1 MHTLKDIEIAIS
13 KYAYLE
19 NYDIVKLICAFCLT
33 CKLPTNPLWLFIAAG
48 SSAGKTLMI
57 ELFEKVPGFTQIDN
71 MTTNS
76 LQSGMKRTDRSASL
90 LKRLPDYAFIVF
102 KDFTSMMSKNPEVFA
117 EIMGQMRTLFDGSMV
132 KLTGGQEEEQKF
144 NGKVS
149 MLGAGT
155 GVLYSKNDQFADMG
169 QRMVIYNFEPADDY
183 AISKFKK
190 QHRKDDRKA
199 KKEILQTMFKEYV
212 ASITVPDKFENLPDI
227 DDQTWDDLTD
237 VAHLATT
244 ARSPVTRNKYGQK
257 NEVLDKGFK
266 ESFTRMF
273 DQLCVTAYGLILQN
287 PDGKITQGDRKLLY
301 KLALDCVDPKK
312 KAVLRALTRFSSGG
326 GPEEIATEI
335 GFTKGS
341 AEQFTEDLMIHGMV
355 TRERVP
361 YHSGHKTIYKIV
373 PKYRDIMARFE
384 NIEVEQREVPGE
396 ESIPLPEA
404 PDEGVSL
411 EDTAQLATLFK
422 E

>member
-1 MHTLKDIEIAIS
+1 MHTLKDIETAIS
-13 KYAYLE
+13 EYAYLE

-33 CKLPTNPLWLFIAAG
+33 CKLPTNPLWLFIASG
-48 SSAGKTLMI
+48 SSAGKTMVI
-57 ELFEKVPGFTQIDN
+57 ELFENIPGFTQIDN

-76 LQSGMKRTDRSASL
+76 LQSGMKRTDKSPSL
-90 LKRLPDYAFIVF
+90 LKRLPDYSFIVF
-102 KDFTSMMSKNPEVFA
+102 KDFTSMMSKNPEVLA
-117 EIMGQMRTLFDGSMV
+117 ELMGQLRVLYDGSMV
-132 KLTGGQEEEQKF
+132 KLTGGQEESQKF
-144 NGKVS
+144 TGKVS

-190 QHRKDDRKA
+190 AHRKDDRKA

-212 ASITVPDKFENLPDI
+212 ASIEVPSKFEDLPDI

-287 PDGKITQGDRKLLY
+287 PDRKLTQADRKLLY
-301 KLALDCVDPKK
+301 KLSLDCIDPKK

-355 TRERVP
+355 TRERIP

-373 PKYRDIMARFE
+373 PRYRDIMARFE
-384 NIEVEQREVPGE
+384 GIEVEARAVPGE
-396 ESIPLPEA
+396 ETVPLPAE
-404 PDEGVSL
+404 PEGVSL
-411 EDTAQLATLFK
+411 EDSAALATLFNN
-422 E
+422 